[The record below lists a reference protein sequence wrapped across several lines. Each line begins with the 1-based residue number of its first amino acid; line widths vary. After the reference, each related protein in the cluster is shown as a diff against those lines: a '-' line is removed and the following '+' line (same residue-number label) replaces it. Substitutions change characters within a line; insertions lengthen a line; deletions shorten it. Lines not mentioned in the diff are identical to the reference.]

1 MKDGFESVFHKVKEG
16 YEIQNEV
23 RFAVINP
30 DKPEHM
36 ELMLE
41 KDLKLK
47 FTLLPL
53 GYGKDILIELS
64 NLEFDDIL
72 NLPIRFSSEIKYYE
86 SER

>member
-41 KDLKLK
+41 KDL
-47 FTLLPL
+47 
-53 GYGKDILIELS
+53 
-64 NLEFDDIL
+64 
-72 NLPIRFSSEIKYYE
+72 
-86 SER
+86 